1 MERPRDNLQLQ
12 RPRPTDA
19 RYARRPPL
27 RQLDKPLAEK
37 ALSARLKQLQP
48 AGMKVQRSISLYAA
62 VARALKIPDVPVA
75 QVSSRIFDLCP
86 FQAEDEEGLLK
97 GILAEIACHAQVWD
111 ADETR
116 DRLVSAHPD
125 PIAKLQLCCIYGR
138 FHGAGVGLGQAEL
151 EKLKAK
157 IPNLFSAPAEQHA
170 VSGAPLPID
179 LEVQVVHSSSSEAE
193 SDSEP
198 EEFGGPGRRHEGH
211 ESSLALAELKKRG
224 DFAIHLLH
232 DALKTIEG
240 INPAQAIEDGGARS
254 AQGPPQLAIA
264 DAAVRH
270 DLPPAPC
277 TSSSGL
283 AAAIQLTNEDMIEQ
297 MFADMDR
304 ASATVSLGRPFV
316 LSTVSD
322 SGNEANHRR
331 SSADAPRVDAAGERN
346 ARPVLGAVDI
356 PIRDGGR
363 LIGTEGRHI
372 KELEAEHGVHI
383 KVPKIE
389 SDDVEAMMTIEVTG
403 DDEGLD
409 ACLRAIKNLYHLERV
424 KFHSVQDF
432 ERDVKKSVADLSKLH
447 RVEMNWSPATCHLVI
462 FGRLDSAQSA
472 AKAVRSMLDT
482 TMEVE
487 IGAALV
493 PAFEAKR
500 MQIKLNKRK
509 GIRTVSLEDGVV
521 QVNGKAWAVERAL
534 HKIFRFRRQRR
545 PLQRRRGPRETN
557 QVNSLDQII
566 QRIAPDD
573 ADVMREIWQDI

>member
-1 MERPRDNLQLQ
+1 
-12 RPRPTDA
+12 
-19 RYARRPPL
+19 
-27 RQLDKPLAEK
+27 
-37 ALSARLKQLQP
+37 
-48 AGMKVQRSISLYAA
+48 MKVQRSISLYAA

-389 SDDVEAMMTIEVTG
+389 SDDVEAMMTVEVTG

-521 QVNGKAWAVERAL
+521 QVNGKARLISKTYVSP
-534 HKIFRFRRQRR
+534 H
-545 PLQRRRGPRETN
+545 
-557 QVNSLDQII
+557 
-566 QRIAPDD
+566 
-573 ADVMREIWQDI
+573 